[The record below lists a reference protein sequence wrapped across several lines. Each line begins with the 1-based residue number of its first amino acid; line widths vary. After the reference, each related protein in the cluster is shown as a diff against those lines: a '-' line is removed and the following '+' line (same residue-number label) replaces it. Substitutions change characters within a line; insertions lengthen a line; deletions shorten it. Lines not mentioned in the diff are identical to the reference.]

1 MEVTRTFS
9 DTRSLYEG
17 RVGLLPTLGFF
28 HEGHLA
34 LMDLLRSQCDT
45 LVVSLFVNPTQ
56 FDDSSDFEAYPRDE
70 ERDTELAHQHDVDLL
85 FAPPVEEVYRG
96 ISQTTVEVTGVTDEM
111 EGRHRPG
118 HFVGVATVVAKLFAG
133 LQPDVAM
140 FGRKDAQQLAVLR
153 AMVNDLRFPIEIVEA
168 PVVREPDGLALS
180 SRNVRL
186 SRGERERALAISR
199 GLFQAAEQVDAG
211 ERDADRLEGT
221 VTRSMRGLD
230 IDYVKLASQA
240 TMKPI
245 PALDQP
251 AVLAVAATVGSVR
264 LIDNIAFDFPDG
276 RPQADRGMILDE
288 PSSLT
293 PHQPPSGTAE

>member
-1 MEVTRTFS
+1 MEITRFFEH
-9 DTRSLYEG
+9 TRQAYEG
-17 RVGLLPTLGFF
+17 TVGLLPTLGFF
-28 HEGHLA
+28 HEGHLT
-34 LMDLLRSQCDT
+34 LMDLLRERCDT

-56 FDDSSDFEAYPRDE
+56 FNDEGDFVAYPRDE
-70 ERDTELAHQHDVDLL
+70 ERDASLAAEHEVDIL
-85 FAPPVEEVYRG
+85 FAPPVEEVYRKV
-96 ISQTTVEVTGVTDEM
+96 SQTTVTVTGVTDEM

-153 AMVNDLRFPIEIVEA
+153 AMVNDLRFPIEILEA

-186 SRGERERALAISR
+186 NRPEREKALAISR

-211 ERDADRLEGT
+211 ERRSQRLEAT
-221 VTRSMRGLD
+221 VERSIRALE

-245 PALDQP
+245 EELDRA
-251 AVLAVAATVGSVR
+251 AVLAVAASVGDVR
-264 LIDNIAFDFPDG
+264 LIDNVAFDFQSE
-276 RPQADRGMILDE
+276 RLIADRGILLDE
-288 PSSLT
+288 PSALT
-293 PHQPPSGTAE
+293 EHIAESSA

>member
-1 MEVTRTFS
+1 MEIARSFSATREQ
-9 DTRSLYEG
+9 YQG
-17 RVGLLPTLGFF
+17 VIGLLPTLGFF

-34 LMDLLRSQCDT
+34 LMDLLREACDT

-56 FDDSSDFEAYPRDE
+56 FNDPADFDAYPRDE
-70 ERDTELAHQHDVDLL
+70 ARDAELAAEHGVDIL

-96 ISQTTVEVTGVTDEM
+96 VSFTTVEVAGVTDEM

-133 LQPDVAM
+133 LRPDVAV

-186 SRGERERALAISR
+186 SREARERALAISR
-199 GLFQAAEQVDAG
+199 GLFQAGEQVDAG
-211 ERDADRLEGT
+211 ERNSEKLEAT
-221 VTRSMRGLD
+221 VMRSIRNLEV
-230 IDYVKLASQA
+230 DYVKLASQA

-245 PALDQP
+245 PELDRD
-251 AVLAVAATVGSVR
+251 AVLAVAASVGGVR
-264 LIDNIAFDFPDG
+264 LIDNIAFDVVEGKPV
-276 RPQADRGMILDE
+276 PDRGVLLDE
-288 PSSLT
+288 PSRLT
-293 PHQPPSGTAE
+293 VVP

>member
-1 MEVTRTFS
+1 MEVTRAFS
-9 DTRSLYEG
+9 DSRARYRGT
-17 RVGLLPTLGFF
+17 VGLLPTLGFF

-34 LMDLLRSQCDT
+34 IIDLLRERCDT

-56 FDDSSDFEAYPRDE
+56 FDDEQDFEAYPRDE
-70 ERDTELAHQHDVDLL
+70 ERDAALAREHSVDIL

-153 AMVNDLRFPIEIVEA
+153 AMVNDLRFPIAIVEA

-186 SRGERERALAISR
+186 STIEREQALAISR

-211 ERDADRLEGT
+211 ERRADRLEGT
-221 VTRSMRGLD
+221 VSRSMSNLD

-245 PALDQP
+245 DSLDQP

-264 LIDNIAFDFPDG
+264 LIDNVAFDFDDG
-276 RPQADRGMILDE
+276 KPVPDRGIILEE
-288 PSSLT
+288 PSILT
-293 PHQPPSGTAE
+293 EKTPSAGASS

>member
-1 MEVTRTFS
+1 
-9 DTRSLYEG
+9 
-17 RVGLLPTLGFF
+17 
-28 HEGHLA
+28 
-34 LMDLLRSQCDT
+34 MDLLRERCDT

-56 FDDSSDFEAYPRDE
+56 FDDEEDFAAYPRDE
-70 ERDTELAHQHDVDLL
+70 ERDAALARDHDVDIL

-96 ISQTTVEVTGVTDEM
+96 VSMTTVEVTGVTDEM

-133 LQPDVAM
+133 LRPDVAL

-153 AMVNDLRFPIEIVEA
+153 AMVNDLRFPIEIQEA

-186 SRGERERALAISR
+186 DRHEREEALAISR

-211 ERDADRLEGT
+211 ERRSDRLEAT
-221 VTRSMRGLD
+221 VSRSIRALD
-230 IDYVKLASQA
+230 VDYVKLASQA

-245 PALDQP
+245 GELDQP
-251 AVLAVAATVGSVR
+251 AVLAVAARVGDVR
-264 LIDNIAFDFPDG
+264 LIDNIAFDFDG
-276 RPQADRGMILDE
+276 DRPIADRGLLLDQ
-288 PSSLT
+288 PSRLT
-293 PHQPPSGTAE
+293 EHVAEEAGA